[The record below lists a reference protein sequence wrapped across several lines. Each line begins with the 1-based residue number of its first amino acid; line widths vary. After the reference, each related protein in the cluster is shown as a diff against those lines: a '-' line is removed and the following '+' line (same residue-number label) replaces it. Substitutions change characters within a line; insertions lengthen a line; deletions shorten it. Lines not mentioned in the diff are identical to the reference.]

1 MERGTDRT
9 ADAVPATL
17 EHEMRLINEAIA
29 LVASGRTRR
38 TVVAGLQLG
47 DQLLP
52 SAQRVADEA
61 GVRLV
66 PLLARRR
73 ARRRH
78 RRRAEPC
85 VTSNAP
91 LLLVEDDES
100 LRRIVARHL
109 RGRGYDVEDVASA
122 EDAVRALDAGVR
134 PSLVLLD
141 LNLPGDTGWD
151 LLRGPALAAAGSPPV
166 VIASA
171 TTVNPRRLEEFRV
184 AGYLPKPFPL
194 DTLVDT
200 VERLLHNEGANDQP

>member
-1 MERGTDRT
+1 MTD
-9 ADAVPATL
+9 
-17 EHEMRLINEAIA
+17 
-29 LVASGRTRR
+29 G
-38 TVVAGLQLG
+38 G
-47 DQLLP
+47 
-52 SAQRVADEA
+52 
-61 GVRLV
+61 
-66 PLLARRR
+66 
-73 ARRRH
+73 
-78 RRRAEPC
+78 
-85 VTSNAP
+85 P

-109 RGRGYDVEDVASA
+109 RGRGYEVKDVASA
-122 EDAVRALDAGVR
+122 EGAVRALGEGVR

-171 TTVNPRRLEEFRV
+171 TTVNPKRLEEFRV

-200 VERLLHNEGANDQP
+200 VERLLHKEGANNQP